1 MKKSAM
7 VCGFGPSESGT
18 FSIFIDQ
25 VAGIQSETDEDGLTI
40 SGDAEMWDAIF
51 ELYQAMKA

>member
-1 MKKSAM
+1 M